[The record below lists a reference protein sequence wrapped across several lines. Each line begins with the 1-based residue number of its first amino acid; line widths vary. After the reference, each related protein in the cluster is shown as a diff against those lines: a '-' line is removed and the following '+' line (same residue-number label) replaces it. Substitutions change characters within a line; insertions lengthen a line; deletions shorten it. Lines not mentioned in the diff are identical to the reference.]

1 MPRLSQTLTQKQKLA
16 PRQVLQARLLQLNTV
31 NLEQTILK
39 ELEQNPILEQI
50 EQEDYEDK
58 SMTEEILEEVDAP
71 VEDMYT
77 DESSYYLD
85 QEKSEM
91 PLPDKTSFI
100 EGMISKVKD
109 LGLSDF
115 EQDVAEE
122 ILWNTNERGYL
133 DTDLVL
139 IADSFELNE
148 EDIEPILS
156 VVQRLEPKGLGS
168 RDLQECLTIQLENEK
183 DSIAFNIITKYFDDF
198 MHKRYDKIKSKLKC
212 NNEQLQ
218 VAVEHISSLNPRPGE
233 GYADNFQ
240 TVIPDLIVREDG
252 EDWLITTNDGGV
264 PELRISKLYTEGL
277 DNGEYTGKPNL
288 SLGKKWILL
297 IGL

>member
-50 EQEDYEDK
+50 EPEDYEDK
-58 SMTEEILEEVDAP
+58 SMAEEILEEVDAP

-115 EQDVAEE
+115 EQDIAEE

-168 RDLQECLTIQLENEK
+168 RDLQECLTIQLEDEK

-198 MHKRYDKIKSKLKC
+198 MHKRYD
-212 NNEQLQ
+212 
-218 VAVEHISSLNPRPGE
+218 
-233 GYADNFQ
+233 
-240 TVIPDLIVREDG
+240 
-252 EDWLITTNDGGV
+252 
-264 PELRISKLYTEGL
+264 
-277 DNGEYTGKPNL
+277 
-288 SLGKKWILL
+288 
-297 IGL
+297 